1 MSETGRHRREKPDA
15 PTSERARSRLTRRFY
30 LLTAAST
37 LVPGL
42 GLIPSRRRT
51 GQAILAVFV
60 LGLLVAVAYL
70 VPRGLT
76 TSVLEVGVSR
86 RALAVLVPALVVGAL
101 VWLYGIV
108 ATARDTMPKGVDGR
122 PRLAMIVFASF
133 AALLV
138 IAPAAQAAR
147 YAIIQRSVIGEV
159 FSSIRPDGAAAPVEG
174 DDPWEGTDRVNI
186 LLVGSDAG
194 PDRTGVRPDSTMVAS
209 IDTTSGKTVLFG
221 IPRNLQ
227 NIPLSADSPLREQYP
242 DGYSCGGEC
251 LFEYVWTLGEDNAA
265 LFPGDPSPG
274 LTVTKDA
281 ASQILGLDI
290 DYTTIIDL
298 KGFTELVNAM
308 GGVEIDVKERVCIG
322 CKIEGGVVVGT
333 TGYIEPGVQ
342 RLDGYHALWYSRSR
356 ADSRDGDFSRMRRQR
371 CMVGALLN
379 QVNPVSM
386 LRRYPE
392 LAAVLKKNVAV
403 DIPQGDLSAWAVLVE
418 RIQEGGSIK
427 SLPLTNKNTDV
438 TDPDYDKI
446 HAMVREAVDPP
457 RKTATTKPSPTSTP
471 SPSPSTSEPSSTSTT
486 EPTDELSDIT
496 ATC

>member
-1 MSETGRHRREKPDA
+1 MSEIGRHRRDKPA
-15 PTSERARSRLTRRFY
+15 TPMLSERARSRLSRRFY
-30 LLTAAST
+30 VLTAAST
-37 LVPGL
+37 VVPGL

-51 GQAILAVFV
+51 GQVMVGAFV
-60 LGLLVAVAYL
+60 LALVGGVAYL
-70 VPRGLT
+70 LSKGVT

-86 RALAVLVPALVVGAL
+86 RALAVLIPVLVVGAL
-101 VWLYGIV
+101 VWLFGIV
-108 ATARDTMPKGVDGR
+108 ATARDNMPAEVSGR
-122 PRLAMIVFASF
+122 PRVAMLLFASF

-147 YAIIQRSVIGEV
+147 YALIQRSVIGEV
-159 FSSIRPDGAAAPVEG
+159 FSSIRPEGAAAPVDAE
-174 DDPWEGTDRVNI
+174 DPWEGTDRVNI

-209 IDTTSGKTVLFG
+209 IDTTTGKTVLFG

-227 NIPLSADSPLREQYP
+227 NIPLSPDSPLRAQYP
-242 DGYSCGGEC
+242 DGYSCGDQC

-281 ASQILGLDI
+281 VSQILGLDI

-298 KGFTELVNAM
+298 KGFTELVDAM
-308 GGVEIDVKERVCIG
+308 GGVQIDVKERVCIG
-322 CKIEGGVVVGT
+322 CKVEGGVVVGT

-342 RLDGYHALWYSRSR
+342 RLDGYRALWYSRSR

-371 CMVGALLN
+371 CMVGALIN

-403 DIPQGDLSAWAVLVE
+403 DIPQDDLSAWGVLVE
-418 RIQEGGSIK
+418 RIQDGGSIK
-427 SLPLTNKNTDV
+427 SLPLTNKVIDV
-438 TDPDYDKI
+438 TNPDYGVI
-446 HAMVREAVDPP
+446 HTKVRDAIDPP
-457 RKTATTKPSPTSTP
+457 RRSATKKPTSSASPSATP
-471 SPSPSTSEPSSTSTT
+471 SGSSTT
-486 EPTDELSDIT
+486 EPTDELADIT